1 MAKEKPTLF
10 RLSKQL
16 DNARRHYAAGNIDAA
31 LTLMGKFKDGA
42 REVHEDQQENMV
54 RDMNH
59 HLQLRQQLKDLT
71 VQAKELAAEV
81 KSRGDEGGGT
91 DEAPE

>member
-16 DNARRHYAAGNIDAA
+16 DNARRHYAAGSADAA
-31 LTLMGKFKDGA
+31 RTLLENFKEGA
-42 REVHEDQQENMV
+42 REVHEDQQVDMV
-54 RDMNH
+54 RDLNH
-59 HLQLRQQLKDLT
+59 HLQLRRQLKDLT
-71 VQAKELAAEV
+71 VQAKALATEV
-81 KSRGDEGGGT
+81 KGGGPD